1 MSYLDK
7 SVTKCKNLKNKIAVV
22 LHTQFLPRIY
32 FSKVTVYNVVTKFQ
46 MKTVTAKYTKILEL
60 PQAEDTQS
68 RYNTYEVCEGTTGT
82 HTCAASAF
90 CHISRPFT

>member
-1 MSYLDK
+1 MQK
-7 SVTKCKNLKNKIAVV
+7 SEKQNSSGITYIV
-22 LHTQFLPRIY
+22 FSPRIY
-32 FSKVTVYNVVTKFQ
+32 FSKFTVYNVVTKFQ
-46 MKTVTAKYTKILEL
+46 MKTVTAKYTKILEM
-60 PQAEDTQS
+60 PHAEDTQS

>member
-1 MSYLDK
+1 MKK
-7 SVTKCKNLKNKIAVV
+7 SEKQNSSM
-22 LHTQFLPRIY
+22 QFLPRIY

-46 MKTVTAKYTKILEL
+46 MKTVTVKYTKILEM
-60 PQAEDTQS
+60 PQAEDIQS